1 MKSIV
6 IVVANGR
13 VETVFSEEEVNVEII
28 DFDSCM
34 CEEDESELADQVGR
48 EMSSQSTNADRAR
61 VQQVPARGGR

>member
-13 VETVFSEEEVNVEII
+13 VETVFSEEVNVEII

-34 CEEDESELADQVGR
+34 CEEDESELADQV
-48 EMSSQSTNADRAR
+48 DICRASLYE
-61 VQQVPARGGR
+61 VVC

>member
-34 CEEDESELADQVGR
+34 CEEDESELADQV
-48 EMSSQSTNADRAR
+48 DICRASLYETLC
-61 VQQVPARGGR
+61 

>member
-13 VETVFSEEEVNVEII
+13 VETMFSEEEVNVEII

-34 CEEDESELADQVGR
+34 CEEDESELADQV
-48 EMSSQSTNADRAR
+48 DICRASLYE
-61 VQQVPARGGR
+61 VVC